1 MLLAV
6 LSHLLGGLLKNKKGR
21 SEIETHLAA
30 VQAAKINWPRL
41 PLERG
46 RELKVRLWVQLKK
59 QVSSGMGPHRAGDPP
74 TSLWVVCLSVHLS
87 CPLSIVLGKD
97 SSARFPFGD
106 RIENRKGSLSSAA
119 IMPKF
124 RLERLLGSPHLLG
137 LFPAPSFKLH
147 SSFSRAGPLWCSRK
161 GFLIYWM
168 QKPKG
173 SQFQHKLG

>member
-30 VQAAKINWPRL
+30 EQAAKINWPRL

-59 QVSSGMGPHRAGDPP
+59 QVSSGMGPHRAGDTP
-74 TSLWVVCLSVHLS
+74 TSLWVVCLPVHLS

-97 SSARFPFGD
+97 SSARFPSGTESKTGRD
-106 RIENRKGSLSSAA
+106 L
-119 IMPKF
+119 
-124 RLERLLGSPHLLG
+124 
-137 LFPAPSFKLH
+137 
-147 SSFSRAGPLWCSRK
+147 RAQQQSCLNSV
-161 GFLIYWM
+161 
-168 QKPKG
+168 
-173 SQFQHKLG
+173 